1 MNFVYYFG
9 QKFYF
14 PMQLDKINKE
24 ELMELIELVIKDD
37 THLQHSLCS
46 SDSHNFYSKEELQKT
61 IDEISSTK
69 MRKVFEKKLNNFT
82 TDRKKHLME
91 KYGKFFL
98 NERLV
103 RSVLDIDQNMKK
115 KYSMFKKYC

>member
-1 MNFVYYFG
+1 MNLY
-9 QKFYF
+9 
-14 PMQLDKINKE
+14 KINTE
-24 ELMELIELVIKDD
+24 ELIELIELVIEDD
-37 THLQHSLCS
+37 THLQQSLCS
-46 SDSHNFYSKEELQKT
+46 SNSNNFYSKEELRKT

-115 KYSMFKKYC
+115 KYSMFKKYY

>member
-1 MNFVYYFG
+1 MD
-9 QKFYF
+9 
-14 PMQLDKINKE
+14 LDKLNKV
-24 ELMELIELVIKDD
+24 ELMELIELVIDVA

-46 SDSHNFYSKEELQKT
+46 SDSNNFYSKEELQKT

-69 MRKVFEKKLNNFT
+69 MRKVFEKKLKNFT
-82 TDRKKHLME
+82 TDRKKYLME

-103 RSVLDIDQNMKK
+103 RSVLDLDHDMKK
-115 KYSMFKKYC
+115 KYSMFKKYY

>member
-1 MNFVYYFG
+1 MNFVCYFG

-14 PMQLDKINKE
+14 PMQLDKINIE

-115 KYSMFKKYC
+115 KYSIFKKYY

>member
-1 MNFVYYFG
+1 MNFVCYFG

-14 PMQLDKINKE
+14 PMQLDKINIE

-46 SDSHNFYSKEELQKT
+46 SDSNNFYSKEELQKT

-69 MRKVFEKKLNNFT
+69 MRKVFEKKLDNFT

-115 KYSMFKKYC
+115 KYSMFKKYY

>member
-1 MNFVYYFG
+1 M
-9 QKFYF
+9 
-14 PMQLDKINKE
+14 
-24 ELMELIELVIKDD
+24 VIKDD
-37 THLQHSLCS
+37 THHQHSLCS

-115 KYSMFKKYC
+115 KYSMFKKYY